1 MLGKERNRFISPT
14 SQKEEGVISWH
25 PDEPMS
31 QFRTHI
37 TLYFPGEPGKC
48 QKFDNVRE
56 YTLGTE
62 RRIHFVLEDGKSIS
76 TSLPFFLE
84 REARR

>member
-1 MLGKERNRFISPT
+1 MLGKERNRFVSPA
-14 SQKEEGVISWH
+14 SQREEGIISWH

-37 TLYFPGEPGKC
+37 TLYFPGEPGKS
-48 QKFDNVRE
+48 QTFENVRE

-62 RRIHFVLEDGKSIS
+62 HRIHFIAEDGKSIS

-84 REARR
+84 RETKK